1 MKKLPDNILQLPMEE
16 RALMALKEAVEGV
29 IEENAR
35 LGLPMSIWRDG
46 EIAQLSPDEVRG
58 LARSTQCR

>member
-1 MKKLPDNILQLPMEE
+1 MKKLPNNILQLPMEE

-46 EIAQLSPDEVRG
+46 KIVQLSPDEVRE
-58 LARSTQCR
+58 LARSTQRR

>member
-46 EIAQLSPDEVRG
+46 KIVQLSPDEVRE

>member
-1 MKKLPDNILQLPMEE
+1 
-16 RALMALKEAVEGV
+16 MALKEAVEGV

-46 EIAQLSPDEVRG
+46 KIVQLSPDEVRE
-58 LARSTQCR
+58 LARSTQRR